1 MYREE
6 SVDAIISALENSSR
20 NRKLQ
25 EQCAKALLLL
35 AGRFSSSGESTSEA
49 TLLRRAGLDDT
60 VIGDSFRRVEPY
72 KVQDLVQVCQCLT
85 VLDRCCQYINYAL
98 YNDLTF
104 NSYITH

>member
-1 MYREE
+1 LQFSVYREE
-6 SVDAIISALENSSR
+6 AVDAIVSALESSSR

-60 VIGDSFRRVEPY
+60 VIGDSFRIVEAY
-72 KVQDLVQVCQCLT
+72 NIEDLVLVCHCVRLP
-85 VLDRCCQYINYAL
+85 CQYVNYAFTTISHL
-98 YNDLTF
+98 VHT
-104 NSYITH
+104 